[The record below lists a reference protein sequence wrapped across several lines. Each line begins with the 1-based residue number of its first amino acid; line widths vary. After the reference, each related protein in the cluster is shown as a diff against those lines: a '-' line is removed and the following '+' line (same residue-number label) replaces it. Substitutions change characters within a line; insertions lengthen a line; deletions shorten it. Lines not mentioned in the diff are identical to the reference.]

1 MIVERIIRV
10 LERERES
17 ERENKR
23 ETQIKLVLLKK
34 SQVLFYI
41 EKEKEHS
48 RKNATNKTA
57 ITNIIT
63 NLIQHS
69 HHPPPANSR
78 WMIINR
84 KSNHIDCPQTN
95 MKRAS

>member
-10 LERERES
+10 LQR

-23 ETQIKLVLLKK
+23 ETQIELVLLKK
-34 SQVLFYI
+34 SRVLFYI

-69 HHPPPANSR
+69 HHHHPANSR
-78 WMIINR
+78 WMIN
-84 KSNHIDCPQTN
+84 
-95 MKRAS
+95 